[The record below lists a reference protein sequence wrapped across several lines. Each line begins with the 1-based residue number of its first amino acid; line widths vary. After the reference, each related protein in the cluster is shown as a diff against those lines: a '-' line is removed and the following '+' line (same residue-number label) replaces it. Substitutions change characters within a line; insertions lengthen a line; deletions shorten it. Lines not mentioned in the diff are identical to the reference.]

1 MFKPCNNK
9 NNNST
14 PEPARPVDQLLF
26 VDCVHCKS
34 CDRLLQHTTVEMDEV
49 PPMDEN
55 DESLKASNEDMG
67 DLEETGDD
75 GKRDGEPK
83 DQFSCPSCGARY
95 QQPRVLHCLHV
106 LCTPCLEKLLAP
118 TEDEGKTVGQRLGD
132 SRVMICPVCKQE
144 THVGAIGE
152 LPLDVVMMNM
162 MDMDDIREMR
172 MLCTSCKA
180 QENAVARCSDCASF
194 LCPNCVTAHK
204 YMRCFEN
211 HKVTHILFLHYQHLY

>member
-1 MFKPCNNK
+1 M
-9 NNNST
+9 
-14 PEPARPVDQLLF
+14 E
-26 VDCVHCKS
+26 
-34 CDRLLQHTTVEMDEV
+34 EV
-49 PPMDEN
+49 SHDVDEN
-55 DESLKASNEDMG
+55 EESLKVSTEDMRSLG
-67 DLEETGDD
+67 EPGDD
-75 GKRDGEPK
+75 ENRDVEQKG
-83 DQFSCPSCGARY
+83 QFSCPSCGARY

-106 LCTPCLEKLLAP
+106 LCTPCLEKLAP
-118 TEDEGKTVGQRLGD
+118 TEEEGRTVGQRLAD
-132 SRVMICPVCKQE
+132 NKVMVCPVCKQE
-144 THVGAIGE
+144 THIGAIGE

-211 HKVTHILFLHYQHLY
+211 HKVTHILLNTAL